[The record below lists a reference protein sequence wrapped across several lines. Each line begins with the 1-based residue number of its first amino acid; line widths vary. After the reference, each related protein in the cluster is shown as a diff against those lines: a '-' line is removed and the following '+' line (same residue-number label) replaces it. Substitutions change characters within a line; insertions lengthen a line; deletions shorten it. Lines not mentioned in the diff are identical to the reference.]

1 MTKTQR
7 IAQFR
12 ACVKNVSVATTI
24 GLLIC
29 SLAAIGLF
37 VASFIV
43 PPTGEIHS
51 SVLAAGGWIF
61 AFAALFELREAIK
74 EGLGFKITHGQ
85 TTVEVKDQDGPGNP
99 EERTEITD
107 DNGDIQ

>member
-12 ACVKNVSVATTI
+12 ACVKNVSVVTTI
-24 GLLIC
+24 GLLFC
-29 SLAAIGLF
+29 TLAAIGLF
-37 VASFIV
+37 VASFVV

-61 AFAALFELREAIK
+61 ALAALWELREAIR

-85 TTVEVKDQDGPGNP
+85 TTVEVKDQDGAEDL
-99 EERTEITD
+99 EETE
-107 DNGDIQ
+107 

>member
-12 ACVKNVSVATTI
+12 ACVKNVSVVTTI

-29 SLAAIGLF
+29 TLATIGLF

-51 SVLAAGGWIF
+51 SVLAAGGWIS
-61 AFAALFELREAIK
+61 ALATLWELREAIR

-85 TTVEVKDQDGPGNP
+85 TTVEVKDQDGAGAP
-99 EERTEITD
+99 EETTITT
-107 DNGDIQ
+107 DNDEEV

>member
-1 MTKTQR
+1 MTRTQR

-12 ACVKNVSVATTI
+12 ACVKKVSVMTTL

-29 SLAAIGLF
+29 TLAAIGLF
-37 VASFIV
+37 VASFTV

-85 TTVEVKDQDGPGNP
+85 TTVEVKDQDGPDAP
-99 EERTEITD
+99 EETTITSDTE
-107 DNGDIQ
+107 

>member
-99 EERTEITD
+99 EERTESTD

>member
-1 MTKTQR
+1 MTRTQR
-7 IAQFR
+7 LAQFR
-12 ACVKNVSVATTI
+12 ACVKKVSVMTTLS
-24 GLLIC
+24 LLIC

-61 AFAALFELREAIK
+61 AFAALFELREAIH

-85 TTVEVKDQDGPGNP
+85 TTVEVKDTDGKPSGN
-99 EERTEITD
+99 ESANTESD
-107 DNGDIQ
+107 E

>member
-12 ACVKNVSVATTI
+12 ACVKNVSVVTTI

-29 SLAAIGLF
+29 TLAAIGLF

-61 AFAALFELREAIK
+61 ALAALWELREAIK

-85 TTVEVKDQDGPGNP
+85 TTVEVKDQDGPGDP

>member
-1 MTKTQR
+1 MTRTQR

-12 ACVKNVSVATTI
+12 ACVKNVSIATTI

-29 SLAAIGLF
+29 TLAAIGLF

-43 PPTGEIHS
+43 PPTGAIHS

-61 AFAALFELREAIK
+61 AFAALFELREAIQ

-85 TTVEVKDQDGPGNP
+85 TTVEVKDQDGPDTQHETIEREDN
-99 EERTEITD
+99 EE
-107 DNGDIQ
+107 N